1 MEATV
6 QQQKQQ
12 VEQVGKQ
19 VRKQLEQQV
28 EQQVKL
34 TFRQMVLRTIKQHKK
49 RTSTDTTVGLI
60 ITSILCII
68 ALV

>member
-12 VEQVGKQ
+12 VGNQVGKY
-19 VRKQLEQQV
+19 VKKQDV
-28 EQQVKL
+28 EQKL
-34 TFRQMVLRTIKQHKK
+34 TFRQMVLKTIKKHKK
-49 RTSTDTTVGLI
+49 TTSADATVGLI

>member
-12 VEQVGKQ
+12 VGNQVGKY
-19 VRKQLEQQV
+19 VKKQEV
-28 EQQVKL
+28 EQQIKL
-34 TFRQMVLRTIKQHKK
+34 TFRQMVLKTIKQHKK
-49 RTSTDTTVGLI
+49 RTSADATVGLI
-60 ITSILCII
+60 ITAILSII